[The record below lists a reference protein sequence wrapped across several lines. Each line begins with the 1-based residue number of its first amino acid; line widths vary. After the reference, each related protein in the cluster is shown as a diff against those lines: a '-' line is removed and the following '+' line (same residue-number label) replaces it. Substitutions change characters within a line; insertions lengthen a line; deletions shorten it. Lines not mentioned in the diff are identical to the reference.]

1 MKKVLAT
8 ILALVMAIGL
18 CSVSWANATE
28 VKTEAE
34 LTAAVS
40 NGGEIKLTENIT
52 LTSTLN
58 LAKEVIID
66 GQGKY
71 TIKAADN
78 FTSGSNNNTAC
89 VLYVS
94 ATVTLKNVTVNGNE
108 KCRVIFCDKGKLT
121 IDGATI
127 TNGKAPDFVGGFIG
141 GVYMTSSA
149 SFEMN
154 SGSIVG
160 NKNVEN
166 YQNDNYLQYSSDLWI
181 GANATG
187 ALTAINGGTIGNVFV
202 NSNEYSANNPGSFTM
217 NGGTVTNLY
226 VEHDK
231 GYGAKF
237 KYTDGTIEHLY
248 LSKENGNGQSI
259 EVTPVKGTDYSGGV
273 SEEQMVTV
281 TLNYND
287 NQATPAKALKVA
299 KDSTITLPTPTR
311 SGYTFAG
318 WYNGT
323 TKVAAEYKAENNIT
337 LTAKWTSTSSGGYYY
352 YPPPTPRPPTPRAAP
367 RPSTRAL
374 LCMSAWR
381 CHLLR
386 FGKVNEGIRGNFS
399 RDRMP
404 PA

>member
-1 MKKVLAT
+1 MKKALAT
-8 ILALVMAIGL
+8 ILALVMALSL
-18 CSVSWANATE
+18 CSVSWAENE
-28 VKTEAE
+28 GVKTAAE
-34 LTAAVS
+34 LTAAVAT
-40 NGGEIKLTENIT
+40 GGDIKLATDIT

-58 LAKEVIID
+58 LAKDVTID
-66 GQGKY
+66 GQGVY
-71 TIKAADN
+71 AIKAADN
-78 FTSGSNNNTAC
+78 FSSGNSNNTAC

-323 TKVAAEYKAENNIT
+323 TKVAAEYKAVNNIT

-352 YPPPTPRPPTPRAAP
+352 YPTTDTKTTDTKGSPKTFDAGIALYVGMALTSAAGV
-367 RPSTRAL
+367 A
-374 LCMSAWR
+374 
-381 CHLLR
+381 
-386 FGKVNEGIRGNFS
+386 FVGKKRE
-399 RDRMP
+399 D
-404 PA
+404 

>member
-8 ILALVMAIGL
+8 ILALVMALAL
-18 CSVSWANATE
+18 CSVSWADATE

-34 LTAAVS
+34 LTTAVS

-58 LAKEVIID
+58 LAKDVIID

-78 FTSGSNNNTAC
+78 FTSGSDNKTAC

-94 ATVTLKNVTVNGNE
+94 ATVTLKNVTVDGNE
-108 KCRVIFCDKGKLT
+108 KCRVIFCNKGKLT

-166 YQNDNYLQYSSDLWI
+166 YQNDKYLQYSSDLWI

-187 ALTAINGGTIGNVFV
+187 ALTAINGGAIGNVFV
-202 NSNEYSANNPGSFTM
+202 NSNAYSASNPGSFTM

-352 YPPPTPRPPTPRAAP
+352 YQPTTDTKANDTKGSPKTFDAGIALYVGMALTSAAGV
-367 RPSTRAL
+367 A
-374 LCMSAWR
+374 
-381 CHLLR
+381 
-386 FGKVNEGIRGNFS
+386 FVGKKRE
-399 RDRMP
+399 D
-404 PA
+404 

>member
-1 MKKVLAT
+1 MKKALAT
-8 ILALVMAIGL
+8 ILALVMALSL
-18 CSVSWANATE
+18 CSVSWAENE
-28 VKTEAE
+28 GVKTADE
-34 LTAAVS
+34 LTAAVAT
-40 NGGEIKLTENIT
+40 GGEIKLAADIT

-58 LAKEVIID
+58 LAKNVTID
-66 GQGKY
+66 GQGAY

-78 FTSGSNNNTAC
+78 FSSGNSNSTAC

-94 ATVTLKNVTVNGNE
+94 ATVTLKNVTVDGNE

-166 YQNDNYLQYSSDLWI
+166 YQNDKYLQYSSDLWI

-187 ALTAINGGTIGNVFV
+187 ALTAINGGAIGNVFV
-202 NSNEYSANNPGSFTM
+202 NSNAYSASNPGSFTM

-226 VEHDK
+226 VEHDAN
-231 GYGAKF
+231 YGAKF

-259 EVTPVKGTDYSGGV
+259 EVTPVKGTNYSGGV

-299 KDSTITLPTPTR
+299 KDSTITLPAPTR

-318 WYNGT
+318 WYDGT
-323 TKVAAEYKAENNIT
+323 TKVAAEYKAENDIT

-352 YPPPTPRPPTPRAAP
+352 YQPTTDTKTTDTKGSPKTFDAGI
-367 RPSTRAL
+367 AL
-374 LCMSAWR
+374 YVGMALTSASGVA
-381 CHLLR
+381 
-386 FGKVNEGIRGNFS
+386 FVGKKRE
-399 RDRMP
+399 D
-404 PA
+404 

>member
-1 MKKVLAT
+1 MKKALAT

-18 CSVSWANATE
+18 CSVSWAENE
-28 VKTEAE
+28 GVKTANE
-34 LTAAVS
+34 LTAAVAT
-40 NGGEIKLTENIT
+40 GGEIKLAADIT

-58 LAKEVIID
+58 LAKDVTID

-78 FTSGSNNNTAC
+78 FTSGSDNKTAC

-94 ATVTLKNVTVNGNE
+94 ATVTLKNVTVDGNE
-108 KCRVIFCDKGKLT
+108 KCRVIFCNKGKLT

-166 YQNDNYLQYSSDLWI
+166 YQNDKYLQYSSDLWI

-187 ALTAINGGTIGNVFV
+187 ALTAINGGAIGNVFV
-202 NSNEYSANNPGSFTM
+202 NSNAYSASNPGSFTM

-226 VEHDK
+226 VEHDAN
-231 GYGAKF
+231 YGAKF
-237 KYTDGTIEHLY
+237 KYTDGTIGHLY
-248 LSKENGNGQSI
+248 LSKENGNGESI

-273 SEEQMVTV
+273 SDEQMVTV

-352 YPPPTPRPPTPRAAP
+352 YQPTTDTKATDTKGSPKTFDAGIALYVGMALTSAAGV
-367 RPSTRAL
+367 A
-374 LCMSAWR
+374 
-381 CHLLR
+381 
-386 FGKVNEGIRGNFS
+386 FVGKKRE
-399 RDRMP
+399 D
-404 PA
+404 

>member
-18 CSVSWANATE
+18 CSVSWADATTE

-34 LTAAVS
+34 LTTAVS
-40 NGGEIKLTENIT
+40 NGGEIKLGADIT

-58 LAKEVIID
+58 LAKNVTID
-66 GQGKY
+66 GQGAY

-78 FTSGSNNNTAC
+78 FSSGNSNSTAC

-108 KCRVIFCDKGKLT
+108 KCRVIFCDTGKLT

-160 NKNVEN
+160 NKNDEN

-323 TKVAAEYKAENNIT
+323 TKVAAEYKAEKNIT

-352 YPPPTPRPPTPRAAP
+352 YQPTTDTKTTDTKGSPKTFDAGIALYVGMALTSAAGV
-367 RPSTRAL
+367 A
-374 LCMSAWR
+374 
-381 CHLLR
+381 
-386 FGKVNEGIRGNFS
+386 FVGKKRE
-399 RDRMP
+399 D
-404 PA
+404 

>member
-1 MKKVLAT
+1 MKKALAT

-18 CSVSWANATE
+18 CSISWAANPAS
-28 VKTEAE
+28 
-34 LTAAVS
+34 VS
-40 NGGEIKLTENIT
+40 NAEELKTAIGAATAENNTITLTGNIT

-58 LAKEVIID
+58 LAKEVTID
-66 GQGKY
+66 GQGMY

-78 FTSGSNNNTAC
+78 FSSGNSNKTAC

-94 ATVTLKNVTVNGNE
+94 ATVTLKDVTVNGNE

-166 YQNDNYLQYSSDLWI
+166 YQNDKYLQYSSDLWI

-187 ALTAINGGTIGNVFV
+187 ALTAINGGAIGNVFV
-202 NSNEYSANNPGSFTM
+202 NSNAYSASNPGSFTM

-226 VEHDK
+226 VEHDAN
-231 GYGAKF
+231 YGAKF

-273 SEEQMVTV
+273 SEAQMVTV

-318 WYNGT
+318 WYDGT

-352 YPPPTPRPPTPRAAP
+352 YQPTTDTKTTDTKGSPKTFDAGIALYVGMALTSAAGV
-367 RPSTRAL
+367 A
-374 LCMSAWR
+374 
-381 CHLLR
+381 
-386 FGKVNEGIRGNFS
+386 FVGKKRE
-399 RDRMP
+399 D
-404 PA
+404 

>member
-18 CSVSWANATE
+18 CSVSWAENE
-28 VKTEAE
+28 GVKTANE
-34 LTAAVS
+34 LTAAVAT
-40 NGGEIKLTENIT
+40 GGEIKLAADIT

-58 LAKEVIID
+58 LAKDVTID
-66 GQGKY
+66 GQGMY
-71 TIKAADN
+71 TIKAADS
-78 FTSGSNNNTAC
+78 FTSGSDNKTAC

-94 ATVTLKNVTVNGNE
+94 ATVTLKNVTVDGNE
-108 KCRVIFCDKGKLT
+108 KCRVIFCNKGKLT

-166 YQNDNYLQYSSDLWI
+166 YQNDKYLQYSSDLWI

-187 ALTAINGGTIGNVFV
+187 ALTAINGGAIGNVFV
-202 NSNEYSANNPGSFTM
+202 NSNAYSASNPGSFTM

-226 VEHDK
+226 VEHDAN
-231 GYGAKF
+231 YGAKF
-237 KYTDGTIEHLY
+237 KYTDGTIGHLY
-248 LSKENGNGQSI
+248 LSKENGNGESI

-273 SEEQMVTV
+273 SDEQMVTV

-323 TKVAAEYKAENNIT
+323 TKVAAEYKAKNNIT

-352 YPPPTPRPPTPRAAP
+352 YQPTTDTKATDTKGSPKTFDAGIALYVGMALTSAAGV
-367 RPSTRAL
+367 A
-374 LCMSAWR
+374 
-381 CHLLR
+381 
-386 FGKVNEGIRGNFS
+386 FVGKKRE
-399 RDRMP
+399 D
-404 PA
+404 

>member
-18 CSVSWANATE
+18 CSVSWAENE
-28 VKTEAE
+28 GVKTANE
-34 LTAAVS
+34 LTAAVAT
-40 NGGEIKLTENIT
+40 GGEIKLAADIT

-58 LAKEVIID
+58 LAKDVTID

-78 FTSGSNNNTAC
+78 FTSGSDNKTAC

-94 ATVTLKNVTVNGNE
+94 ATVTLKNVTVDGNE
-108 KCRVIFCDKGKLT
+108 KCRVIFCNKGKLT

-166 YQNDNYLQYSSDLWI
+166 YQNDKYLQYSSDLWI

-187 ALTAINGGTIGNVFV
+187 ALTAINGGAIGNVFV
-202 NSNEYSANNPGSFTM
+202 NSNAYSASNPGSFTM

-226 VEHDK
+226 VEHDAN
-231 GYGAKF
+231 YGAKF
-237 KYTDGTIEHLY
+237 KYTDGTIGHLY
-248 LSKENGNGQSI
+248 LSKENGNGESI

-273 SEEQMVTV
+273 SDEQMVTV

-323 TKVAAEYKAENNIT
+323 TKVAAEYRAEDNIT

-352 YPPPTPRPPTPRAAP
+352 YQPTTDTKATDTKGSPKTFDAGIALYVGMALTSAAGV
-367 RPSTRAL
+367 A
-374 LCMSAWR
+374 
-381 CHLLR
+381 
-386 FGKVNEGIRGNFS
+386 FVGKKRE
-399 RDRMP
+399 D
-404 PA
+404 

>member
-8 ILALVMAIGL
+8 ILALVMALSL
-18 CSVSWANATE
+18 CSVSWAENE
-28 VKTEAE
+28 GVKTAAE
-34 LTAAVS
+34 LTAAVAT
-40 NGGEIKLTENIT
+40 GGDIKLAADIT

-58 LAKEVIID
+58 LAKDVTID
-66 GQGKY
+66 GQGVY
-71 TIKAADN
+71 AIKAADN
-78 FTSGSNNNTAC
+78 FSSGNSNNTAC

-323 TKVAAEYKAENNIT
+323 TKVAAEYTAENNIT

-352 YPPPTPRPPTPRAAP
+352 YPTTDTKTTDTKGSPKTFDAGIALYVGMALTSAAGV
-367 RPSTRAL
+367 A
-374 LCMSAWR
+374 
-381 CHLLR
+381 
-386 FGKVNEGIRGNFS
+386 FVGKKRE
-399 RDRMP
+399 D
-404 PA
+404 

>member
-1 MKKVLAT
+1 MKKALAT
-8 ILALVMAIGL
+8 ILALVMVIGL
-18 CSVSWANATE
+18 CSISWAANPAS
-28 VKTEAE
+28 
-34 LTAAVS
+34 VS
-40 NGGEIKLTENIT
+40 NAEELKTAIGAATAENNTITLTKNIT

-58 LAKEVIID
+58 LAKDVIID

-78 FTSGSNNNTAC
+78 FTSGSDNKTAC

-94 ATVTLKNVTVNGNE
+94 ATVTLKDVTVDGNE

-127 TNGKAPDFVGGFIG
+127 TNGKAPNFIG

-160 NKNVEN
+160 NKNDEN

-202 NSNEYSANNPGSFTM
+202 NSNAYSASNPGSFTM

-226 VEHDK
+226 VEHDAN
-231 GYGAKF
+231 YGAKF

-273 SEEQMVTV
+273 SEEQLVTV

-287 NQATPAKALKVA
+287 NQATPTKALKVA
-299 KDSTITLPTPTR
+299 KGSTITLPAPTR

-318 WYNGT
+318 WYDDT

-352 YPPPTPRPPTPRAAP
+352 YQPTTDTKTTDTKGSPKTADPGAALYGAL
-367 RPSTRAL
+367 AL
-374 LCMSAWR
+374 LSLTGMVA
-381 CHLLR
+381 LN
-386 FGKVNEGIRGNFS
+386 GKKR
-399 RDRMP
+399 
-404 PA
+404 

>member
-1 MKKVLAT
+1 MKKALAT

-18 CSVSWANATE
+18 CSVSWAENE
-28 VKTEAE
+28 GVKTANE
-34 LTAAVS
+34 LTAAVAT
-40 NGGEIKLTENIT
+40 GGEIKLAADIT

-58 LAKEVIID
+58 LAKDVTID

-78 FTSGSNNNTAC
+78 FTSGSDNKTAC

-94 ATVTLKNVTVNGNE
+94 ATVTLKNVTVDGNE
-108 KCRVIFCDKGKLT
+108 KCRVIFCNKGKLT

-166 YQNDNYLQYSSDLWI
+166 YQNDKYLQYSSDLWI

-187 ALTAINGGTIGNVFV
+187 ALTAINGGAIGNVFV
-202 NSNEYSANNPGSFTM
+202 NSNAYSASNPGSFTM

-352 YPPPTPRPPTPRAAP
+352 YQPTTDTKTTDTKTTDTKGSPKTFDAGIALYVGMALTSAAGV
-367 RPSTRAL
+367 A
-374 LCMSAWR
+374 
-381 CHLLR
+381 
-386 FGKVNEGIRGNFS
+386 FVGKKRE
-399 RDRMP
+399 D
-404 PA
+404 

>member
-8 ILALVMAIGL
+8 ILALVMALAL
-18 CSVSWANATE
+18 CSVSWAAEPTSVNSAEELKTAIAT
-28 VKTEAE
+28 
-34 LTAAVS
+34 
-40 NGGEIKLTENIT
+40 GGEIKLAADIT

-58 LAKEVIID
+58 LAKDVTID
-66 GQGKY
+66 GQGMY

-78 FTSGSNNNTAC
+78 FTSGSDNKTAC

-94 ATVTLKNVTVNGNE
+94 AMVTLKDVTVNGNE

-127 TNGKAPDFVGGFIG
+127 TNGKAPNFIG

-202 NSNEYSANNPGSFTM
+202 NSNAYSASNPGSFTM

-226 VEHDK
+226 VEHDAN
-231 GYGAKF
+231 YGAKF

-318 WYNGT
+318 WYDGT
-323 TKVAAEYKAENNIT
+323 TKVDAEYKAENNIT

-352 YPPPTPRPPTPRAAP
+352 YHPTTDTKTTDTKGSPKTFDPGVALYAAL
-367 RPSTRAL
+367 SLLSLTGMVAL
-374 LCMSAWR
+374 N
-381 CHLLR
+381 
-386 FGKVNEGIRGNFS
+386 GKKR
-399 RDRMP
+399 
-404 PA
+404 

>member
-18 CSVSWANATE
+18 CSVSWAAATE

-40 NGGEIKLTENIT
+40 NGGEIKLGADIT

-58 LAKEVIID
+58 LAKGVTID
-66 GQGKY
+66 GQGMY

-78 FTSGSNNNTAC
+78 FTSGSDNKTAC

-94 ATVTLKNVTVNGNE
+94 AMVTLKNVTVDGNE

-127 TNGKAPDFVGGFIG
+127 TNGKAPNFIG

-160 NKNVEN
+160 NKNVEK

-202 NSNEYSANNPGSFTM
+202 NSNEYSANNPGSFTI

-226 VEHDK
+226 
-231 GYGAKF
+231 
-237 KYTDGTIEHLY
+237 L
-248 LSKENGNGQSI
+248 
-259 EVTPVKGTDYSGGV
+259 
-273 SEEQMVTV
+273 
-281 TLNYND
+281 
-287 NQATPAKALKVA
+287 
-299 KDSTITLPTPTR
+299 
-311 SGYTFAG
+311 
-318 WYNGT
+318 
-323 TKVAAEYKAENNIT
+323 
-337 LTAKWTSTSSGGYYY
+337 
-352 YPPPTPRPPTPRAAP
+352 
-367 RPSTRAL
+367 
-374 LCMSAWR
+374 
-381 CHLLR
+381 
-386 FGKVNEGIRGNFS
+386 
-399 RDRMP
+399 
-404 PA
+404 

>member
-18 CSVSWANATE
+18 CSVSWAENE
-28 VKTEAE
+28 GVKTANE
-34 LTAAVS
+34 LTAAVAT
-40 NGGEIKLTENIT
+40 GGEIKLAADIT

-58 LAKEVIID
+58 LAKDVTID

-78 FTSGSNNNTAC
+78 FTSGSYNKTAC

-94 ATVTLKNVTVNGNE
+94 ATVTLKNVTVDGNE
-108 KCRVIFCDKGKLT
+108 KCRVIFCNKGKLT

-166 YQNDNYLQYSSDLWI
+166 YQNDKYLQYSSDLWI

-187 ALTAINGGTIGNVFV
+187 ALTAINGGAIGNVFV
-202 NSNEYSANNPGSFTM
+202 NSNAYSASNPGSFTM

-226 VEHDK
+226 VEHDAN
-231 GYGAKF
+231 YGAKF
-237 KYTDGTIEHLY
+237 KYTDGTIGHLY
-248 LSKENGNGQSI
+248 LSKENGNGESI

-273 SEEQMVTV
+273 SDEQMVTV

-299 KDSTITLPTPTR
+299 KGSTITLPTPTR

-323 TKVAAEYKAENNIT
+323 TKVAAEYKAKNNIT

-352 YPPPTPRPPTPRAAP
+352 YQPTTDTKATDTKGSPKTFDAGIALYVGMALTSAAGV
-367 RPSTRAL
+367 A
-374 LCMSAWR
+374 
-381 CHLLR
+381 
-386 FGKVNEGIRGNFS
+386 FVGKKRE
-399 RDRMP
+399 D
-404 PA
+404 

>member
-8 ILALVMAIGL
+8 ILALVMALSL
-18 CSVSWANATE
+18 CSVSWAENE
-28 VKTEAE
+28 GVKTDAE
-34 LTAAVS
+34 LTAAVAT
-40 NGGEIKLTENIT
+40 GGDIKLAADIK
-52 LTSTLN
+52 LTSTLK
-58 LAKEVIID
+58 LAKDVTID
-66 GQGKY
+66 GQGVY
-71 TIKAADN
+71 AIKADDN
-78 FTSGSNNNTAC
+78 FSSGNSNNTAC

-141 GVYMTSSA
+141 GVYMTSRA

-352 YPPPTPRPPTPRAAP
+352 YPTTDTKTTDTKGSPKTFDAGIALYVGMALTSAAGV
-367 RPSTRAL
+367 A
-374 LCMSAWR
+374 
-381 CHLLR
+381 
-386 FGKVNEGIRGNFS
+386 FVGKKRE
-399 RDRMP
+399 D
-404 PA
+404 

>member
-18 CSVSWANATE
+18 CSVSWADNE
-28 VKTEAE
+28 GVKTANE
-34 LTAAVS
+34 LTAAVAT
-40 NGGEIKLTENIT
+40 GGEIKLAADIT

-58 LAKEVIID
+58 LAKDVTID

-78 FTSGSNNNTAC
+78 FTSGSDNKTAC

-94 ATVTLKNVTVNGNE
+94 ATVTLKNVTVDGNE

-160 NKNVEN
+160 NKNAEN
-166 YQNDNYLQYSSDLWI
+166 YQNDKYLQYSSDLWI

-187 ALTAINGGTIGNVFV
+187 ALTAINGGAIGNVFV
-202 NSNEYSANNPGSFTM
+202 NSNEYSASNPGSFTM

-352 YPPPTPRPPTPRAAP
+352 YQPTTDTKTTDTKGSPKTFDAGIALYVGMALTSAAGV
-367 RPSTRAL
+367 A
-374 LCMSAWR
+374 
-381 CHLLR
+381 
-386 FGKVNEGIRGNFS
+386 FVGKKRE
-399 RDRMP
+399 D
-404 PA
+404 

>member
-8 ILALVMAIGL
+8 ILALVMALSL
-18 CSVSWANATE
+18 CSVSWAENE
-28 VKTEAE
+28 GVKTAAE
-34 LTAAVS
+34 LTAAVAT
-40 NGGEIKLTENIT
+40 GGDIKLAEDIT

-58 LAKEVIID
+58 LAKDVTID
-66 GQGKY
+66 GQGVY
-71 TIKAADN
+71 AIKAADN
-78 FTSGSNNNTAC
+78 FSSGNSNNTAC

-160 NKNVEN
+160 NKNVEK

-226 VEHDK
+226 VEYDE

-287 NQATPAKALKVA
+287 NQATPEKALKVA

-323 TKVAAEYKAENNIT
+323 TKVAAEYKADNNIT

-352 YPPPTPRPPTPRAAP
+352 YQPTTDTKTTDTKGSPKTADPGAALYGAL
-367 RPSTRAL
+367 AL
-374 LCMSAWR
+374 LSLTGMVA
-381 CHLLR
+381 LN
-386 FGKVNEGIRGNFS
+386 GKKR
-399 RDRMP
+399 
-404 PA
+404 

>member
-8 ILALVMAIGL
+8 ILALVMALAL
-18 CSVSWANATE
+18 CSVSWADATE

-34 LTAAVS
+34 LTTAVS

-58 LAKEVIID
+58 LAKDVIID

-78 FTSGSNNNTAC
+78 FTSGSDNKTAC

-94 ATVTLKNVTVNGNE
+94 ATVTLKNVTVDGNE
-108 KCRVIFCDKGKLT
+108 KCRVIFCNKGKLT

-166 YQNDNYLQYSSDLWI
+166 YQNDKYLQYSSDLWI

-187 ALTAINGGTIGNVFV
+187 ALTAINGGAIGNVFV
-202 NSNEYSANNPGSFTM
+202 NSNAYSASNPGSFTM

-352 YPPPTPRPPTPRAAP
+352 YQPTTDTKTTDTKGSPKTFDAGVGIYAVTAVL
-367 RPSTRAL
+367 SVTG
-374 LCMSAWR
+374 MAWTA
-381 CHLLR
+381 
-386 FGKVNEGIRGNFS
+386 KKRGN
-399 RDRMP
+399 
-404 PA
+404 

>member
-18 CSVSWANATE
+18 CSISWAANPAS
-28 VKTEAE
+28 
-34 LTAAVS
+34 VS
-40 NGGEIKLTENIT
+40 NAEELKTAIGAATAENNTITLTGNIT

-58 LAKEVIID
+58 LAKDVIID

-78 FTSGSNNNTAC
+78 FTSGSDNKTAC

-94 ATVTLKNVTVNGNE
+94 ATVTLKNVTVDGNE
-108 KCRVIFCDKGKLT
+108 KCRVIFCNKGKLT

-202 NSNEYSANNPGSFTM
+202 NSNAYSASNPGSFTM

-226 VEHDK
+226 VEHDAN
-231 GYGAKF
+231 YGAKF

-352 YPPPTPRPPTPRAAP
+352 YQPTTDTKTTDTKGSPKTFDAGIALYVGMALTSAAGV
-367 RPSTRAL
+367 A
-374 LCMSAWR
+374 
-381 CHLLR
+381 
-386 FGKVNEGIRGNFS
+386 FVGKKRE
-399 RDRMP
+399 D
-404 PA
+404 

>member
-8 ILALVMAIGL
+8 ILALVMALSL
-18 CSVSWANATE
+18 CSVSWAENE
-28 VKTEAE
+28 GVKTAAE
-34 LTAAVS
+34 LTAAVAT
-40 NGGEIKLTENIT
+40 GGDIKLAADIT

-58 LAKEVIID
+58 LAKDVTID
-66 GQGKY
+66 GQGVY
-71 TIKAADN
+71 AIKAADN
-78 FTSGSNNNTAC
+78 FSSGNSNNTAC

-352 YPPPTPRPPTPRAAP
+352 YQPTTDTKTTDTKGSPKTFDAGIALYVGMALTSAAGV
-367 RPSTRAL
+367 A
-374 LCMSAWR
+374 
-381 CHLLR
+381 
-386 FGKVNEGIRGNFS
+386 FVGKKRE
-399 RDRMP
+399 D
-404 PA
+404 

>member
-8 ILALVMAIGL
+8 ILALVMALSL
-18 CSVSWANATE
+18 CSVSWAENE
-28 VKTEAE
+28 GVKTAAE
-34 LTAAVS
+34 LTAAVAT
-40 NGGEIKLTENIT
+40 GGDIKLAADIT

-58 LAKEVIID
+58 LAKDVTID
-66 GQGKY
+66 GQGAY

-78 FTSGSNNNTAC
+78 FSSGNSNSTAC

-94 ATVTLKNVTVNGNE
+94 ATVTLKNVTVDGNG

-127 TNGKAPDFVGGFIG
+127 TNGKAPNFIG

-160 NKNVEN
+160 NKNGEK

-226 VEHDK
+226 VEYDAN
-231 GYGAKF
+231 YGAKF

-287 NQATPAKALKVA
+287 NQATPEKALKVA

-323 TKVAAEYKAENNIT
+323 TKVAAEYKAEKNIT

-352 YPPPTPRPPTPRAAP
+352 YQPTTDTKTTDTKGSPKTFDAGVGIYAVTAVLSVTGMAWAA
-367 RPSTRAL
+367 
-374 LCMSAWR
+374 
-381 CHLLR
+381 
-386 FGKVNEGIRGNFS
+386 KKRGN
-399 RDRMP
+399 
-404 PA
+404 

>member
-8 ILALVMAIGL
+8 ILALVMALSL
-18 CSVSWANATE
+18 CSVSWAENEGVTT
-28 VKTEAE
+28 VDE
-34 LTAAVS
+34 LTAAVA
-40 NGGEIKLTENIT
+40 NGGEIKLAADIT

-58 LAKEVIID
+58 LAKNVTID
-66 GQGKY
+66 GQGAY

-78 FTSGSNNNTAC
+78 FTSGDSNNTAC

-94 ATVTLKNVTVNGNE
+94 ATVTLKNVTVDGNE
-108 KCRVIFCDKGKLT
+108 KCRVIFCNKGKLT

-127 TNGKAPDFVGGFIG
+127 TNGKAPDIVGGFIG

-160 NKNVEN
+160 NKNVEQ
-166 YQNDNYLQYSSDLWI
+166 YQSDKYLQYSSDLWI

-187 ALTAINGGTIGNVFV
+187 ALTAIHGGTIGNVFV
-202 NSNEYSANNPGSFTM
+202 NSNAYSASNPGRFTM

-352 YPPPTPRPPTPRAAP
+352 HQPTTDTKADDTKGSPKTFDAGIALYVGMALTSAAGV
-367 RPSTRAL
+367 A
-374 LCMSAWR
+374 
-381 CHLLR
+381 
-386 FGKVNEGIRGNFS
+386 FVGKKRE
-399 RDRMP
+399 D
-404 PA
+404 

>member
-18 CSVSWANATE
+18 CSVSWAENE
-28 VKTEAE
+28 GVKTANE
-34 LTAAVS
+34 LTAAVAT
-40 NGGEIKLTENIT
+40 GGEIKLAADIT

-58 LAKEVIID
+58 LAEDVTID

-71 TIKAADN
+71 TIKAADK
-78 FTSGSNNNTAC
+78 FTSGSDNKTAC

-94 ATVTLKNVTVNGNE
+94 ATVTLKNVTVDGNE
-108 KCRVIFCDKGKLT
+108 KCRVIFCNKGKLT

-166 YQNDNYLQYSSDLWI
+166 YQNDKYLQYSSDLWI

-187 ALTAINGGTIGNVFV
+187 ALTAINGGAIGNVFV
-202 NSNEYSANNPGSFTM
+202 NSNAYSASNPGSFTM

-231 GYGAKF
+231 GYGANF

-287 NQATPAKALKVA
+287 NQATPEKALKVV

-352 YPPPTPRPPTPRAAP
+352 YQPTTDTKATDTKGSPKTFDAGIALYVGMALTSAAGV
-367 RPSTRAL
+367 A
-374 LCMSAWR
+374 
-381 CHLLR
+381 
-386 FGKVNEGIRGNFS
+386 FVGKKRE
-399 RDRMP
+399 D
-404 PA
+404 

>member
-18 CSVSWANATE
+18 CSVSWAENE
-28 VKTEAE
+28 GVKTANE
-34 LTAAVS
+34 LTAAVAT
-40 NGGEIKLTENIT
+40 GGEIKLAADIT

-58 LAKEVIID
+58 LAKDVTID

-78 FTSGSNNNTAC
+78 FTSGSDNKTAC

-94 ATVTLKNVTVNGNE
+94 ATVTLKNVTVDGNE
-108 KCRVIFCDKGKLT
+108 KCRVIFCNKGKLT

-166 YQNDNYLQYSSDLWI
+166 YQNDKYLQYSSDLWI

-187 ALTAINGGTIGNVFV
+187 ELTAINGGAIGNVFV
-202 NSNEYSANNPGSFTM
+202 NSNAYSASNPGSFTM

-323 TKVAAEYKAENNIT
+323 TKVAAEYKAVNNIT

-352 YPPPTPRPPTPRAAP
+352 YQPTTDTKANDTKGSPKTFDAGIALYVGMALTSAAGV
-367 RPSTRAL
+367 A
-374 LCMSAWR
+374 
-381 CHLLR
+381 
-386 FGKVNEGIRGNFS
+386 FVGKKRE
-399 RDRMP
+399 D
-404 PA
+404 

>member
-8 ILALVMAIGL
+8 ILALVMALAL
-18 CSVSWANATE
+18 CSVSWAAATE

-40 NGGEIKLTENIT
+40 NGGEIKLGADIT

-58 LAKEVIID
+58 LAKGVTID
-66 GQGKY
+66 GQGMY

-78 FTSGSNNNTAC
+78 FTSGSDNKTAC
-89 VLYVS
+89 VLHVS
-94 ATVTLKNVTVNGNE
+94 ATVTLKDVTVNGNE

-287 NQATPAKALKVA
+287 NQATPEKALKVA

-323 TKVAAEYKAENNIT
+323 TKVAAEYKAEKNIT

-352 YPPPTPRPPTPRAAP
+352 YQPTTDTKTTDTKGSPKTFDAGIALYVGMALTSAAGV
-367 RPSTRAL
+367 A
-374 LCMSAWR
+374 
-381 CHLLR
+381 
-386 FGKVNEGIRGNFS
+386 FVGKKRE
-399 RDRMP
+399 D
-404 PA
+404 

>member
-1 MKKVLAT
+1 MKKALAT
-8 ILALVMAIGL
+8 ILALVMALSL
-18 CSVSWANATE
+18 CSVSWAENE
-28 VKTEAE
+28 GVKTAAE
-34 LTAAVS
+34 LTAAVAT
-40 NGGEIKLTENIT
+40 GGDIKLATDIT

-58 LAKEVIID
+58 LAKDVTID
-66 GQGKY
+66 GQGVY
-71 TIKAADN
+71 AIKAADN
-78 FTSGSNNNTAC
+78 FSSGNSNNTAC

-352 YPPPTPRPPTPRAAP
+352 YPTTDTKTTDTKGSPKTFDAGIALYVGMALTSAAGV
-367 RPSTRAL
+367 A
-374 LCMSAWR
+374 
-381 CHLLR
+381 
-386 FGKVNEGIRGNFS
+386 FVGKKRE
-399 RDRMP
+399 D
-404 PA
+404 

>member
-8 ILALVMAIGL
+8 ILALVMALSL
-18 CSVSWANATE
+18 CSVSWAENE
-28 VKTEAE
+28 GVKTAAE
-34 LTAAVS
+34 LTAAVAT
-40 NGGEIKLTENIT
+40 GGDIKLAADIT

-58 LAKEVIID
+58 LAKDVTID
-66 GQGKY
+66 GQGVY
-71 TIKAADN
+71 AIKAADN
-78 FTSGSNNNTAC
+78 FSSGNSNNTAC

-352 YPPPTPRPPTPRAAP
+352 YQPTTDTTTDGTKGSPKTFDAGIALYVGMALTSAAGV
-367 RPSTRAL
+367 A
-374 LCMSAWR
+374 
-381 CHLLR
+381 
-386 FGKVNEGIRGNFS
+386 FVGKKRE
-399 RDRMP
+399 D
-404 PA
+404 

>member
-8 ILALVMAIGL
+8 ILALVMALSL
-18 CSVSWANATE
+18 CSVSWAENE
-28 VKTEAE
+28 GVKTAAE
-34 LTAAVS
+34 LTAAVAT
-40 NGGEIKLTENIT
+40 GGDIKLAADIT

-58 LAKEVIID
+58 LAKDVTID
-66 GQGKY
+66 GQGVY
-71 TIKAADN
+71 AIKAADN
-78 FTSGSNNNTAC
+78 FSSGNSNNTAC

-181 GANATG
+181 GANAIG
-187 ALTAINGGTIGNVFV
+187 ALTAINGGTIGSVFV

-352 YPPPTPRPPTPRAAP
+352 YPTTDTKTTDTKGSPKTFDAGIALYVGMALTSAAGV
-367 RPSTRAL
+367 A
-374 LCMSAWR
+374 
-381 CHLLR
+381 
-386 FGKVNEGIRGNFS
+386 FVGKKRE
-399 RDRMP
+399 D
-404 PA
+404 

>member
-8 ILALVMAIGL
+8 ILALVMALSL
-18 CSVSWANATE
+18 CSVSWAENE
-28 VKTEAE
+28 GVKTAAE
-34 LTAAVS
+34 LTAAVAT
-40 NGGEIKLTENIT
+40 GGDIKLAADIT

-58 LAKEVIID
+58 LAKDVTID
-66 GQGKY
+66 GQGVY
-71 TIKAADN
+71 AIKAADN
-78 FTSGSNNNTAC
+78 FSSGKSNNTAC

-352 YPPPTPRPPTPRAAP
+352 YPTTDTKTTDTKGSPKTFDAGIALYVGMALTSAAGV
-367 RPSTRAL
+367 A
-374 LCMSAWR
+374 
-381 CHLLR
+381 
-386 FGKVNEGIRGNFS
+386 FVGKKRE
-399 RDRMP
+399 D
-404 PA
+404 

>member
-1 MKKVLAT
+1 MKKALAT

-18 CSVSWANATE
+18 CSISWAANPAS
-28 VKTEAE
+28 
-34 LTAAVS
+34 VS
-40 NGGEIKLTENIT
+40 NAEELKAAIGAATAENNTITLTKNIT

-58 LAKEVIID
+58 LAKDVIID

-71 TIKAADN
+71 TIKAADD
-78 FTSGSNNNTAC
+78 FTSGSDNKTAC

-94 ATVTLKNVTVNGNE
+94 ATVTLKNVTVDGNE

-323 TKVAAEYKAENNIT
+323 TKVAAEYKAKNNIT

-352 YPPPTPRPPTPRAAP
+352 YPTTDTKTTDTKGSPKTFDAGIALYVGMALTSAAGV
-367 RPSTRAL
+367 A
-374 LCMSAWR
+374 
-381 CHLLR
+381 
-386 FGKVNEGIRGNFS
+386 FVGKKRE
-399 RDRMP
+399 D
-404 PA
+404 

>member
-1 MKKVLAT
+1 MKKALAT

-18 CSVSWANATE
+18 CSISWAANPAS
-28 VKTEAE
+28 
-34 LTAAVS
+34 VS
-40 NGGEIKLTENIT
+40 NAEELITAIDAATAENNTITLTGDIT

-58 LAKEVIID
+58 LAKDVIID

-78 FTSGSNNNTAC
+78 FTSGSDNKTAC

-94 ATVTLKNVTVNGNE
+94 ATVTLKDVTVNGNE

-127 TNGKAPDFVGGFIG
+127 MNGKAPNSFIG

-202 NSNEYSANNPGSFTM
+202 NSNEYSASNPGSFTM

-273 SEEQMVTV
+273 SDEQLVTV

-287 NQATPAKALKVA
+287 NQATPTKALKVA
-299 KDSTITLPTPTR
+299 KDSTITLPAPTR

-352 YPPPTPRPPTPRAAP
+352 YQPTTDTKTDGTKGSPKTFDAGIALYVGMALTSAAGV
-367 RPSTRAL
+367 A
-374 LCMSAWR
+374 
-381 CHLLR
+381 
-386 FGKVNEGIRGNFS
+386 FVGKKRE
-399 RDRMP
+399 D
-404 PA
+404 

>member
-8 ILALVMAIGL
+8 ILALVMALSL
-18 CSVSWANATE
+18 CSVSWAENE
-28 VKTEAE
+28 GVKTAAE
-34 LTAAVS
+34 LTTAVAT
-40 NGGEIKLTENIT
+40 GGDIKLAADIT

-58 LAKEVIID
+58 LAKDVTID
-66 GQGKY
+66 GQGVY
-71 TIKAADN
+71 AIKAADN
-78 FTSGSNNNTAC
+78 FSSGNSNNTAC

-323 TKVAAEYKAENNIT
+323 TKVAAEYKAEKNIT

-352 YPPPTPRPPTPRAAP
+352 YPTTDTKTTDTKGSPKTFDAGIALYVGMALTSAAGV
-367 RPSTRAL
+367 A
-374 LCMSAWR
+374 
-381 CHLLR
+381 
-386 FGKVNEGIRGNFS
+386 FVGKKRE
-399 RDRMP
+399 D
-404 PA
+404 

>member
-1 MKKVLAT
+1 MKKALAT

-18 CSVSWANATE
+18 CSVSWAENE
-28 VKTEAE
+28 GVKTANE
-34 LTAAVS
+34 LTAAVAT
-40 NGGEIKLTENIT
+40 GGEIKLAADIT

-58 LAKEVIID
+58 LAKDVTID
-66 GQGKY
+66 GQGEY

-78 FTSGSNNNTAC
+78 FTSGSDNKTAC

-94 ATVTLKNVTVNGNE
+94 ATVTLKNVTVDGNE
-108 KCRVIFCDKGKLT
+108 KCRVIFCNKGKLT

-166 YQNDNYLQYSSDLWI
+166 YQNDKYLQYSSDLWI

-187 ALTAINGGTIGNVFV
+187 ALTAINGGAIGNVFV
-202 NSNEYSANNPGSFTM
+202 NSNAYSASNPGSFTM

-226 VEHDK
+226 VEHDAN
-231 GYGAKF
+231 YGAKF
-237 KYTDGTIEHLY
+237 KYTDGTIGHLY
-248 LSKENGNGQSI
+248 LSKENGNGESI

-273 SEEQMVTV
+273 SDEQMVTV

-352 YPPPTPRPPTPRAAP
+352 YQPTTDTKATDTKGSPKTFDAGIALYVGMALTSAAGV
-367 RPSTRAL
+367 A
-374 LCMSAWR
+374 
-381 CHLLR
+381 
-386 FGKVNEGIRGNFS
+386 FVGKKRE
-399 RDRMP
+399 D
-404 PA
+404 

>member
-8 ILALVMAIGL
+8 ILALVMALSL
-18 CSVSWANATE
+18 CSVSWAENE
-28 VKTEAE
+28 GVKTANE
-34 LTAAVS
+34 LTAAVAT
-40 NGGEIKLTENIT
+40 GGEIKLAADIT

-58 LAKEVIID
+58 LAKDVTID

-78 FTSGSNNNTAC
+78 FTSGSDNKTAC

-94 ATVTLKNVTVNGNE
+94 ATVTLKNVTVDGNE
-108 KCRVIFCDKGKLT
+108 KCRVIFCNKGKLT

-166 YQNDNYLQYSSDLWI
+166 YQNDKYLQYSSDLWI

-187 ALTAINGGTIGNVFV
+187 ALTAINGGAIGNVFV
-202 NSNEYSANNPGSFTM
+202 NSNAYSASNPGSFTM

-226 VEHDK
+226 VEHDAN
-231 GYGAKF
+231 YGAKF
-237 KYTDGTIEHLY
+237 KYTDGTIGHLY
-248 LSKENGNGQSI
+248 LSKENGNGESI

-273 SEEQMVTV
+273 SEGQMVTV

-318 WYNGT
+318 WYDGT
-323 TKVAAEYKAENNIT
+323 TKVDAEYKAENDIT

-352 YPPPTPRPPTPRAAP
+352 YQPTTDTKTTDTKGSPKTFDAGIALYVGMALTSAAGV
-367 RPSTRAL
+367 A
-374 LCMSAWR
+374 
-381 CHLLR
+381 
-386 FGKVNEGIRGNFS
+386 FVGKKRE
-399 RDRMP
+399 D
-404 PA
+404 

>member
-1 MKKVLAT
+1 MKKALAT
-8 ILALVMAIGL
+8 ILALVMALAL
-18 CSVSWANATE
+18 CSVSWAAEPTSVNSAEELKTAIAT
-28 VKTEAE
+28 
-34 LTAAVS
+34 
-40 NGGEIKLTENIT
+40 GGEIKLAADIT

-58 LAKEVIID
+58 LAKDVTID
-66 GQGKY
+66 GQGVY
-71 TIKAADN
+71 AIKAADN
-78 FTSGSNNNTAC
+78 FSSDNSNNTAC

-352 YPPPTPRPPTPRAAP
+352 YPTTDTKTTDTKGSPKTFDAGIALYVGMALTSAAGV
-367 RPSTRAL
+367 A
-374 LCMSAWR
+374 
-381 CHLLR
+381 
-386 FGKVNEGIRGNFS
+386 FVGKKRE
-399 RDRMP
+399 D
-404 PA
+404 